1 MLSTQVP
8 QLMPGIG
15 ARVRF
20 NAMDTSADAP
30 NQVLADLDDLLNWNH
45 WGDHL
50 GALRLCLRFPQ
61 WQCKPLTTCSL
72 LRLHIPSLGRWQ
84 RLAFA

>member
-1 MLSTQVP
+1 MLSAQVP

-20 NAMDTSADAP
+20 NAVDTSADAP
-30 NQVLADLDDLLNWNH
+30 NQVLADLYDLLNWNH

-50 GALRLCLRFPQ
+50 GALRMPPRFPFFRQ
-61 WQCKPLTTCSL
+61 
-72 LRLHIPSLGRWQ
+72 LRQSSAPFFLCQ
-84 RLAFA
+84 N